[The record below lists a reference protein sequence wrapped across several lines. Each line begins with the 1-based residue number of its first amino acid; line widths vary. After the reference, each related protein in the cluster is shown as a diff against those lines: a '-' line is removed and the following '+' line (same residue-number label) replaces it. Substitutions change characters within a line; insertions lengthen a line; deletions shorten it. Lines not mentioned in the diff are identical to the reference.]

1 MDEPTHETVLNE
13 WGRLASILRP
23 DLSGQ
28 ARIDGSWIGKVTL
41 SLPGETWPTCEQR
54 PLAPIFQLRLDEAP
68 FVPDSLKDIACVT
81 FFAECAG
88 EELDPE
94 FALPGGAEAKLDELD
109 PEQAGWCLRAYKD
122 VASLVEIEQAQVA
135 WPFKSA
141 PGSWTHVELDPP
153 SGFEF
158 GEDEVPESVAVA
170 FEESKLKGVRL
181 GGWPSIIQD
190 QLPWGPRQPPLPDW
204 EGRPIA
210 WKPPAFLPEYAFE
223 LTWIQELDLSFG
235 DVGSVYFGRGKA
247 DPDWWIVARQSF

>member
-1 MDEPTHETVLNE
+1 MDPDLSDALRK
-13 WGRLASILRP
+13 WGRPASILRP
-23 DLSGQ
+23 DLSDE

-41 SLPGETWPTCEQR
+41 ALPGETWPTCEQR

-68 FVPDSLKDIACVT
+68 FVPEALKDIACIT

-109 PEQAGWCLRAYKD
+109 PEEAGWCLRAYKD

-141 PGSWTHVELDPP
+141 PGSWTPVELDPP

-158 GEDEVPESVAVA
+158 GEDEVPEPVAGG

-181 GGWPSIIQD
+181 GGWPSINQAP
-190 QLPWGPRQPPLPDW
+190 LPWGPRRQPQQQVRLPHRHRRQR
-204 EGRPIA
+204 RPA
-210 WKPPAFLPEYAFE
+210 PGQQRAE
-223 LTWIQELDLSFG
+223 T
-235 DVGSVYFGRGKA
+235 
-247 DPDWWIVARQSF
+247 